1 MTKTIENT
9 TTSIKK
15 KRKKKPPVVRA
26 YRLQHKANAGKV
38 ARVAAVLPEYQKAA
52 KIIQAHQLQAFVQDG
67 AGFWNRRDPGEFE
80 TKLSER
86 YKRSVQNQV
95 VAGLDS
101 WLELSKQEIRQIIAH
116 SELPD
121 ETKADLWWLNACNAH
136 YAKEATVPVWI
147 YPDDVRTG
155 SGERRSAPPETLSL
169 LRAIMKHVRRH
180 RVHVPQLWRS
190 RTMAL
195 DGTVAQVTPTQGS
208 MYELWV
214 RVSTLDAGHPVWIP
228 LKKNQFFNDAPGELS
243 NFAQVTVSRDGALK
257 VTLVKRS
264 NRAAPVLIGED
275 ISLDWGLNS
284 MFASDLGD
292 QLGRQFYPWLRKVD
306 VQLTKLT
313 VELQRRGIKPKT
325 NARYRKFNQRI
336 REYVRNEVGR
346 ILNRL
351 VKRYGIKS
359 ITVETLDFR
368 NGDLSKKMNR
378 ILIRAGRAAVKER
391 LKSMSETQGIEIHEV
406 NPAHTSRECSG
417 CWFVSKQNRK
427 GPHFVCGFCHKRLN
441 ADTNGSRT
449 ISMRRSHGLQYP
461 YASRQT
467 VLQRLDARFEARWGL
482 KPGEAE
488 KLRLAKE
495 RRKTTP
501 CHSRANLSLE
511 HPGIGNE
518 ISSMPLLLADKHQ

>member
-1 MTKTIENT
+1 MTQSVENT
-9 TTSIKK
+9 TTPAVK
-15 KRKKKPPVVRA
+15 KRKKKPLVVRA

-38 ARVAAVLPEYQKAA
+38 AQIAEVLPEYQRAA
-52 KIIQAHQLQAFVQDG
+52 KIIQANQMRAFVQDG
-67 AGFWNRRDPGEFE
+67 TEFWNRRDPGKFE

-101 WLELSKQEIRQIIAH
+101 WLGLSKQVICQIIAH

-121 ETKADLWWLNACNAH
+121 ETKADLWWLNRCNAH

-147 YPDDVRTG
+147 YPDDVRTD
-155 SGERRSAPPETLSL
+155 SGERRSAPPETLAL
-169 LRAIMKHVRRH
+169 LRTMMKHVRRH

-195 DGTVAQVTPTQGS
+195 DGTVAQVTPARGG

-214 RVSTLDAGHPVWIP
+214 RISTLDVGHPVWVP
-228 LKKNQFFNDAPGELS
+228 LKKNQFFDDAPGELS

-264 NRAAPVLIGED
+264 NRASPVTTGKD

-306 VQLTKLT
+306 AQLTKLT
-313 VELQRRGIKPKT
+313 AELQRRGIKPKT
-325 NARYRKFNQRI
+325 NARYRRFNQRI
-336 REYVRNEVGR
+336 REYVRNEVDR

-351 VKRYGIKS
+351 VKRYGVKS
-359 ITVETLDFR
+359 ITLETLDLR
-368 NGDLSKKMNR
+368 NGSLSRRMNR
-378 ILIRAGRAAVKER
+378 ILTRAGRAAVEEK

-417 CWFVSKQNRK
+417 CGFVSKLNRK

-449 ISMRRSHGLQYP
+449 ISLRRSQGLQYP

-467 VLQRLDARFEARWGL
+467 VLRRLDARFEARWGL
-482 KPGEAE
+482 KPGDAE

-501 CHSRANLSLE
+501 CHSRANPSLE
-511 HPGIGNE
+511 HPRIGNE
-518 ISSMPLLLADKHQ
+518 TSLMPLLVADKHQ